1 MSDGMSAQCKIC
13 HNQYHAENR
22 NIILIKQK
30 QHYQTLKKR
39 AKPKLDGK
47 ICSNCNQYKTID
59 QYHKTNCSNLGVYSW
74 CKICQGE
81 SYKNWVINNAD
92 VIKKSHKVYYSKRR
106 LEPVYRLSMNVSAYI
121 RRSIL
126 ATKPFHVSKSLEKE
140 IFKRLPYTAAELKSH
155 IESLWETWM
164 NWDNYGVY
172 DKSKLTWQIDHIIP
186 KSKLTFDSLDCEN
199 FQKLWALENLRPLE
213 TIANIKKGNK
223 PVSLADETQ
232 KRASGV

>member
-1 MSDGMSAQCKIC
+1 MDKKCCKCKEVKTLSEFYKNKVC
-13 HNQYHAENR
+13 HNQYHTEHR
-22 NIILIKQK
+22 SVILTKQK

-59 QYHKTNCSNLGVYSW
+59 QYHKTNYSNLGVYENR
-74 CKICQGE
+74 GE
-81 SYKNWVINNAD
+81 KTPSG
-92 VIKKSHKVYYSKRR
+92 SHKIYYSKRR
-106 LEPVYRLSMNVSAYI
+106 LDPVHRLSMNVSAYI

-126 ATKPFHVSKSLEKE
+126 ANKPFHVSKSLEKE
-140 IFKRLPYTAAELKSH
+140 IFKRLPYTAAELKAH

-172 DKSKLTWQIDHIIP
+172 DKSKLTWQIDHVIP

-199 FQKLWALENLRPLE
+199 FQKLWTLDNLRPLE

-223 PVSLADETQ
+223 PVSLVDEAQ
-232 KRASGV
+232 RRASGV